1 MDSVFTM
8 FGIIFLLLFFGA
20 IIGSFFTVQTAE
32 VAIVQRL
39 GKFARV
45 AGPGLN
51 WKTPFIENVVR
62 RMSMKVLQFDVQV
75 ETKTQ
80 DNVFVKIPVS
90 IQYKVI
96 PEGVEA
102 AFYKL
107 SDPVKQIES
116 MVYNVVLGHVPKMKL
131 DDTFIN
137 QAAIAK
143 DLRDSLDASMR
154 EYGYTIVKVLISDI
168 VPDPKVK
175 AAMNDINAAA
185 REREATVSRAETN
198 KLLLVKQAEAEAES
212 KRLQGEGI
220 ANQRKAIIAGLK
232 DSIEDFSK
240 AVAGATAQDVMHLV
254 LITQYFDTLK
264 DVASNDRT
272 NTVLVPHSPGTISDL
287 FDQFRNAMVTSQAL
301 VNLAVERFGRLD
313 ILVNNAG
320 VFNPKPFLELPEKDY
335 DWYLDT
341 ILKGKFFAAQ
351 AAAKAMKEHGGAIV
365 QTGSMWAIQA
375 IGATPSAAYSAANAG
390 VHAMVR
396 NLAIELAC
404 YKIRVNAVAPAVVE
418 TPVYNTFMSA
428 DQVAQVLPTFNEF
441 HPLGRNGQPKDVAD
455 AILFLASD
463 EASWI
468 TGTVLPVDG
477 GVTAGRI

>member
-1 MDSVFTM
+1 MDTFVTI
-8 FGIIFLLLFFGA
+8 FGAIFLLIFLGA
-20 IIGSFFTVQTAE
+20 VIGSFFTVQTAE

-80 DNVFVKIPVS
+80 DNVFVQIPVS

-116 MVYNVVLGHVPKMKL
+116 MVYNMVLGHVPKMKL

-137 QAAIAK
+137 QADIAK
-143 DLRDSLDASMR
+143 DLRDSLDASMH

-240 AVAGATAQDVMHLV
+240 AVAGATPQDVMQLV

-264 DVASNDRT
+264 DVAANDRT
-272 NTVLVPHSPGTISDL
+272 NTVLVPHSPSTINDL
-287 FDQFRNAMVTSQAL
+287 FGQLRDTMLTANSLSAPPGIAAPPPS
-301 VNLAVERFGRLD
+301 GR
-313 ILVNNAG
+313 
-320 VFNPKPFLELPEKDY
+320 
-335 DWYLDT
+335 T
-341 ILKGKFFAAQ
+341 
-351 AAAKAMKEHGGAIV
+351 
-365 QTGSMWAIQA
+365 
-375 IGATPSAAYSAANAG
+375 
-390 VHAMVR
+390 R
-396 NLAIELAC
+396 
-404 YKIRVNAVAPAVVE
+404 
-418 TPVYNTFMSA
+418 
-428 DQVAQVLPTFNEF
+428 
-441 HPLGRNGQPKDVAD
+441 
-455 AILFLASD
+455 
-463 EASWI
+463 
-468 TGTVLPVDG
+468 
-477 GVTAGRI
+477 